1 MSVDRGTGVPGVGSP
16 RNDDTVEGLVVV
28 VTGGGSG
35 LGEATCRRLAAEGA
49 RVVVN
54 DRDEAAAGRV
64 ATDIGAE
71 TAVFDVVESSDFDA
85 AIDRIVARHGRID
98 GLVNNAGIAP
108 PRHPERDEL
117 NITNQ
122 MKRMEGRF
130 DEIEPLDATI
140 GIDDAEWSRMI
151 AVHLTGTFNGTRAA
165 LRHMTPR
172 RSGSIVNLSSI
183 LGLRPAAGAPHY
195 SAAKAG
201 IIALT
206 KSVAQEVAPLGIRVN
221 AICPGWI
228 DTPLLAPFDEMT
240 RAAIRMQIPA
250 GRYGRPDEIGSLV
263 RFLLS
268 PASSYCMGD
277 VFAAS
282 GGWV

>member
-1 MSVDRGTGVPGVGSP
+1 MQTIDS
-16 RNDDTVEGLVVV
+16 VEGMVIV

-64 ATDIGAE
+64 ASEIGAE
-71 TAVFDVVESSDFDA
+71 AAVFDVADSRAFDQ
-85 AIDRIVARHGRID
+85 AIDRVVAHHGRID

-108 PRHPERDEL
+108 PRDPERDAR
-117 NITNQ
+117 NVANQ
-122 MKRMEGRF
+122 LKRMEGRHS
-130 DEIEPLDATI
+130 EIEPLDATI
-140 GIDDAEWSRMI
+140 ELDDGEWNRMI
-151 AVHLTGTFNGTRAA
+151 AVHLTGTFHGVRAA

-201 IIALT
+201 VIALT
-206 KSVAQEVAPLGIRVN
+206 KSVAHEVAPLGIRVN
-221 AICPGWI
+221 AVCPGWI
-228 DTPLLAPFDEMT
+228 DTPLLAPFDEVT
-240 RAAIRMQIPA
+240 RSAIQMQIPA
-250 GRYGRPDEIGSLV
+250 GRFGRADEIASVV

-268 PASSYCMGD
+268 PVSSYCVGD

-282 GGWV
+282 GGWI